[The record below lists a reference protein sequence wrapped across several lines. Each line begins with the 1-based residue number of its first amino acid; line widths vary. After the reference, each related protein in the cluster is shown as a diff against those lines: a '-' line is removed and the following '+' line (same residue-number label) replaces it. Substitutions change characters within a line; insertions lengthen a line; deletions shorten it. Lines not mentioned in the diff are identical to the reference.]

1 MGMQGCNL
9 DALPILHEGRSILAN
24 YLGQCAAVIALTLSV
39 ERIVFGGG
47 VTLDGTLLP
56 LIRAA
61 TARHLNGYLEPLRD
75 SRRLAD
81 YICAPALGDR
91 AGICGA
97 LLLAR
102 MTGDSHE
109 KNP

>member
-1 MGMQGCNL
+1 
-9 DALPILHEGRSILAN
+9 
-24 YLGQCAAVIALTLSV
+24 VIALTLSV
-39 ERIVFGGG
+39 ERVVFGGG
-47 VTLDGTLLP
+47 VMSDGTLLP

-61 TARHLNGYLEPLRD
+61 TGKHLNGYLEPLRD
-75 SRRLAD
+75 PRRLAD

-102 MTGDSHE
+102 MAGDSE
-109 KNP
+109 AGDPR